1 MAFEM
6 MTPGCALTERD
17 IVEVLKSGK
26 DGRLLIEEHARN
38 LAGYSLCSRD
48 DLIESLMLSSREMLQ
63 AVPANRGKTAD
74 RVCEIPEEVRRLLT
88 ERRRLIEME
97 MRDLYYTD
105 RIVLLVWEGYHR
117 LDPDGRRILESY
129 YLDRE
134 PAALIAERMEISEST
149 FWRKRRT
156 AVRNILK
163 FCENRNQGHVMLS
176 QKTER

>member
-6 MTPGCALTERD
+6 MTPGHTLTERD

-26 DGRLLIEEHARN
+26 NGRALIEERARN

-48 DLIESLMLSSREMLQ
+48 ELIESLMLSSRELRQ
-63 AVPANRGKTAD
+63 AVPSNRGKAAD
-74 RVCEIPEEVRRLLT
+74 RVCEIPEEVSRLLI

-97 MRDLYYTD
+97 MQDLYYAD

-117 LDPDGRRILESY
+117 LDQDGQRILASY
-129 YLDRE
+129 YLDHE

-149 FWRKRRT
+149 FWRKRRS
-156 AVRNILK
+156 AVRNILQ
-163 FCENRNQGHVMLS
+163 FCVNRNQGHVRLS